1 MVNGEVL
8 LRLGNIDRKSR
19 TKLLIPPSLAI
30 AISLAVTIL
39 NALMVKN
46 IVITALSAFV
56 TILFAVVYFVH
67 PQGLGRI
74 ALSRADAVL
83 TTNSVIINGIEYG
96 KNEVKACI
104 YKWLDIGILL
114 IHMSKAGK
122 CIAVPFR
129 EEDYEKLW
137 HTLIN
142 SWRINPDCGFSMKL
156 TLNTCKSMGLE

>member
-1 MVNGEVL
+1 MVNSEVV

-19 TKLLIPPSLAI
+19 TKLLTPPSLVI
-30 AISLAVTIL
+30 AFYSALTIL
-39 NALMVKN
+39 NTLMVNN
-46 IVITALSAFV
+46 IIITVSS
-56 TILFAVVYFVH
+56 TILTIFFTVIYFVH

-83 TTNSVIINGIEYG
+83 TTNSIVINGIEYG

-114 IHMSKAGK
+114 IRISKAGK

-137 HTLIN
+137 LTLIN
-142 SWRINPDCGFSMKL
+142 HWRINPDCRFSMRL
-156 TLNTCKSMGLE
+156 TLNKCKSMGFE

>member
-1 MVNGEVL
+1 MVSNEVV

-19 TKLLIPPSLAI
+19 IKLLIPPSLVI
-30 AISLAVTIL
+30 AFYSALTIL
-39 NALMVKN
+39 NTLMVNN
-46 IVITALSAFV
+46 IIITVSS
-56 TILFAVVYFVH
+56 TILTIFFTVIYFIH

-74 ALSRADAVL
+74 ALSRQDVVL

-114 IHMSKAGK
+114 IHVGRAGK

-137 HTLIN
+137 LTLIN
-142 SWRINPDCGFSMKL
+142 SWRANPDCGFSMRL
-156 TLNTCKSMGLE
+156 TLNKCKSMGLE

>member
-1 MVNGEVL
+1 MVNSEVV

-19 TKLLIPPSLAI
+19 TKLLTPPLLAT
-30 AISLAVTIL
+30 AIFLALTIL

-46 IVITALSAFV
+46 IIITALSAFV
-56 TILFAVVYFVH
+56 TTLFAVAYFVH

-74 ALSRADAVL
+74 ALSRADVTL

-114 IHMSKAGK
+114 IRISKAGK

-137 HTLIN
+137 LTLIN
-142 SWRINPDCGFSMKL
+142 HWRTNPDCGFSMKL
-156 TLNTCKSMGLE
+156 TLNRCKSMRLE

>member
-1 MVNGEVL
+1 MVSNEVV

-19 TKLLIPPSLAI
+19 TKLLIPPSLAT
-30 AISLAVTIL
+30 AIFLALTIL
-39 NALMVKN
+39 NALMTKN
-46 IVITALSAFV
+46 IIITALSAFV
-56 TILFAVVYFVH
+56 TILLTVIYFIH

-74 ALSRADAVL
+74 ALSRADVTL

-104 YKWLDIGILL
+104 YKWLNIGILL
-114 IHMSKAGK
+114 IRTSKAGK

-137 HTLIN
+137 LTLIN

-156 TLNTCKSMGLE
+156 TLNTCKSMGLK

>member
-1 MVNGEVL
+1 MVSSEVV

-19 TKLLIPPSLAI
+19 TKLLTPPSLAI
-30 AISLAVTIL
+30 ATSLAVTIL

-46 IVITALSAFV
+46 IVITALNAFV
-56 TILFAVVYFVH
+56 TTLFAAAYFVH

-83 TTNSVIINGIEYG
+83 TTNSIVINGIEYG

-114 IHMSKAGK
+114 IHVGGTGK

-137 HTLIN
+137 LTLIN
-142 SWRINPDCGFSMKL
+142 HWRINPDCRFSMRL
-156 TLNTCKSMGLE
+156 TLNKCKSMGFE